1 VRASSSA
8 SGSGDRVLANV
19 TMKEML
25 EAGVHFGHQ
34 TRRWNPK
41 MRSYI
46 FGRRNGIYIIDL
58 QQTLERFRQAAD
70 YVEHMARMGRRLLFV
85 GTKRQAQQAV
95 EEEARRCGQF
105 YVTHRWLGGTLT
117 NFVTIR
123 ASVERLQETERKLA
137 DEDSLLTKKEIL
149 RLERERDKMVRNLD
163 GIRDM
168 ERLPDAL
175 FVVDPRREHI
185 AIAEANKLNIPVV
198 AIVDTNCDP
207 ELVDHVI
214 PGNDDAIRTI
224 RLFAGR
230 IADSYI
236 EGAAAWGK
244 DGDGAEAVEP
254 VETAGDAE
262 ATADAAVEAA
272 SESGPEAVSESEAV
286 SEPEAEPEP
295 EADPEAVEAAG
306 EAEAES
312 KPAGEAEAEPE
323 VVAEAAAEV
332 EAEAESGPGEP
343 AAEDE
348 PAGSDAEVN

>member
-1 VRASSSA
+1 
-8 SGSGDRVLANV
+8 
-19 TMKEML
+19 MKEML

-41 MRSYI
+41 MRSFI

-236 EGAAAWGK
+236 EGAAAWSK
-244 DGDGAEAVEP
+244 DGDGAEAAEP
-254 VETAGDAE
+254 PEPAADAE
-262 ATADAAVEAA
+262 AEAEVEAEATVEAA
-272 SESGPEAVSESEAV
+272 SEPEAVAEPEAV
-286 SEPEAEPEP
+286 SEPEAEP
-295 EADPEAVEAAG
+295 DAVEAAG

-312 KPAGEAEAEPE
+312 EAAAEPEAEAGEAEAE
-323 VVAEAAAEV
+323 
-332 EAEAESGPGEP
+332 
-343 AAEDE
+343 DE
-348 PAGSDAEVN
+348 KAGSDAEVN

>member
-1 VRASSSA
+1 
-8 SGSGDRVLANV
+8 
-19 TMKEML
+19 MKEML

-85 GTKRQAQQAV
+85 GTKRQAQQAI

-123 ASVERLQETERKLA
+123 ASVERLRETEKKLA

-149 RLERERDKMVRNLD
+149 RLERERDKMVRNLE

-244 DGDGAEAVEP
+244 DGDGARAVEP
-254 VETAGDAE
+254 AETAGAAE
-262 ATADAAVEAA
+262 AAAEAVAEPVAEAETAAESEPEAA
-272 SESGPEAVSESEAV
+272 SEPG
-286 SEPEAEPEP
+286 AEP
-295 EADPEAVEAAG
+295 AAVEAAG
-306 EAEAES
+306 E
-312 KPAGEAEAEPE
+312 PAAEAEP
-323 VVAEAAAEV
+323 AT
-332 EAEAESGPGEP
+332 
-343 AAEDE
+343 EDE
-348 PAGSDAEVN
+348 QAGSDAEVN

>member
-1 VRASSSA
+1 
-8 SGSGDRVLANV
+8 
-19 TMKEML
+19 MKEML

-58 QQTLERFRQAAD
+58 QQTLLRFREAAD

-85 GTKRQAQQAV
+85 GTKRQAQHAI
-95 EEEARRCGQF
+95 EEEARRCCQF

-123 ASVERLQETERKLA
+123 ASVERLQDTEKKLA
-137 DEDSLLTKKEIL
+137 DEENLLTKKEIL
-149 RLERERDKMVRNLD
+149 RLDREREKMVRNLD

-175 FVVDPRREHI
+175 FVVDPKREHI

-236 EGAAAWGK
+236 EGAAVWSK
-244 DGDGAEAVEP
+244 GDEAEAAPAAAAQAEGEVPEP
-254 VETAGDAE
+254 AAAEAPAAAETA
-262 ATADAAVEAA
+262 AAVET
-272 SESGPEAVSESEAV
+272 P
-286 SEPEAEPEP
+286 
-295 EADPEAVEAAG
+295 
-306 EAEAES
+306 
-312 KPAGEAEAEPE
+312 
-323 VVAEAAAEV
+323 AAAETPA
-332 EAEAESGPGEP
+332 AEGQAAPAEP
-343 AAEDE
+343 AAETAE
-348 PAGSDAEVN
+348 PAAASDSA

>member
-1 VRASSSA
+1 MAH
-8 SGSGDRVLANV
+8 V

-58 QQTLERFRQAAD
+58 QQTLQRFREAAE

-123 ASVERLQETERKLA
+123 ASVERLQDTEKKLA
-137 DEDSLLTKKEIL
+137 DEESLLTKKERL

-236 EGAAAWGK
+236 EGAAAWSKGDEGEAETAVAVEA
-244 DGDGAEAVEP
+244 DGEAEEPVESSDPEGPSEPVEP
-254 VETAGDAE
+254 VEVAAEPVESAAEPAEPVESAAEPVESAAEPVESAAEPVE
-262 ATADAAVEAA
+262 ATA
-272 SESGPEAVSESEAV
+272 
-286 SEPEAEPEP
+286 EPAEP
-295 EADPEAVEAAG
+295 ATD
-306 EAEAES
+306 
-312 KPAGEAEAEPE
+312 
-323 VVAEAAAEV
+323 VA
-332 EAEAESGPGEP
+332 EP
-343 AAEDE
+343 AA
-348 PAGSDAEVN
+348 AGGSA

>member
-1 VRASSSA
+1 
-8 SGSGDRVLANV
+8 LAQV

-41 MRSYI
+41 MRGFI

-58 QQTLERFRQAAD
+58 QQTLLRFREAAD

-85 GTKRQAQQAV
+85 GTKRQAQHAI

-123 ASVERLQETERKLA
+123 ASVERLQETEKKLA
-137 DEDSLLTKKEIL
+137 DEENLLTKKERL
-149 RLERERDKMVRNLD
+149 RLDREREKMVRNLD

-236 EGAAAWGK
+236 EGAAVWSK
-244 DGDGAEAVEP
+244 GDEGEAEPAAAAQAEGEVAEP
-254 VETAGDAE
+254 AAGETLAAAE
-262 ATADAAVEAA
+262 TPAAVET
-272 SESGPEAVSESEAV
+272 P
-286 SEPEAEPEP
+286 
-295 EADPEAVEAAG
+295 
-306 EAEAES
+306 
-312 KPAGEAEAEPE
+312 
-323 VVAEAAAEV
+323 AAAETPAAV
-332 EAEAESGPGEP
+332 ETPAAAETPAAEGQAAPAEPVAETAEP
-343 AAEDE
+343 AA
-348 PAGSDAEVN
+348 ASDSS